1 MTIAIA
7 PDLPMRRRPG
17 WTSRQGWP
25 VILAMAVIAFYI
37 VVAIG
42 APWLAPYD
50 FAAIDLIAR
59 NAPPVGFGGSWAH
72 PMGTDDLGRDVL
84 SRTMSSVRTSLS
96 VALVASMVSLVL
108 GVGLGL
114 LSARRRGFA
123 DGAIRVAV
131 DVNAALPFMIL
142 ALSVLAF
149 FGNNMVLFVCLLG
162 LYGWE
167 RYTRLVRAVAMAEY
181 EKGYVAALRRVGASE
196 RRIALGHVLRNV
208 LPVVIVNWTISLP
221 EVILLES
228 SLSFLGLGIQ
238 PPNASLGNMVG
249 LGRDSV
255 VTAWWIATMPGITIF
270 ILTFAVSV
278 LGDWLRDYTDPSLS
292 KGN

>member
-1 MTIAIA
+1 
-7 PDLPMRRRPG
+7 
-17 WTSRQGWP
+17 
-25 VILAMAVIAFYI
+25 
-37 VVAIG
+37 
-42 APWLAPYD
+42 
-50 FAAIDLIAR
+50 
-59 NAPPVGFGGSWAH
+59 
-72 PMGTDDLGRDVL
+72 
-84 SRTMSSVRTSLS
+84 
-96 VALVASMVSLVL
+96 
-108 GVGLGL
+108 GLGL
-114 LSARRRGFA
+114 LSARRRGF
-123 DGAIRVAV
+123 GEGVIRVAV

-149 FGNNMVLFVCLLG
+149 FGNNLVLFVGLLG

-181 EKGYVAALRRVGASE
+181 EKGYVTALRRIGASE
-196 RRIALGHVLRNV
+196 PRIALAHVLRNV
-208 LPVVIVNWTISLP
+208 LPVIIVNWTISLP

-255 VTAWWIATMPGITIF
+255 ITAWWIATMPGIAIF
-270 ILTFAVSV
+270 VLTFAVSV

-292 KGN
+292 QG